1 MPPERGGLDDESGG
15 IDAPSSGSKKGGGY
29 SLVVSAKDTNYGK
42 SKAYMAPPS
51 KMIRVYPDNTE
62 SDLWFN
68 YEERSL
74 YYPVCIFKD
83 GKRVENHLSNVW
95 VTMHVSEKI
104 RGNAAPPASSRAQAQ
119 RGVYWFKAIK
129 AYVFGEIEIK
139 FEVLDER
146 TYVNPGRRITTD
158 PLTFVSTVDVDE
170 FGHSKPTQPENAGD
184 TVVDYVYD
192 IDPRMAR
199 TSRTYVQQNH
209 NQSSY
214 RPAGQGVSRNGV
226 GEKRRA
232 TSSSSSSSGAR
243 ELSEYERKT
252 LYADSFLR
260 PPRRSYKFTLEDE
273 KKSIKKEKRRRTTGA
288 GGDSMYTE
296 GDDEEGTLA
305 ESSSTV
311 GGDSER
317 EDEVVPNMPRG
328 PGSRLGLDHALFD
341 PRDLG
346 GTGVEAR
353 GGQST
358 ANQFQGEY
366 YKAAFP
372 NGRSSSGA
380 SNYGNS
386 GRYERLL
393 ASICNLLDTDKT
405 TKGGD
410 MAQHLLDQLEEAQGS
425 LPESYGADE
434 GDGYGGGLVNIGQL
448 RELLAARRSLDDAIK
463 VVLMQGGRAIER
475 PS

>member
-1 MPPERGGLDDESGG
+1 MPPERGSLDDESGG
-15 IDAPSSGSKKGGGY
+15 IDAPSLGSKKGGGY

-51 KMIRVYPDNTE
+51 KMIRVYPDDTE

-170 FGHSKPTQPENAGD
+170 FGHSKPTQPRMLETPWSIMSTTLILGWQERAG
-184 TVVDYVYD
+184 
-192 IDPRMAR
+192 RMS
-199 TSRTYVQQNH
+199 SRITTRALIAQQPG
-209 NQSSY
+209 
-214 RPAGQGVSRNGV
+214 RRNG

-232 TSSSSSSSGAR
+232 TSSSSSRGA
-243 ELSEYERKT
+243 ESEYERKT
-252 LYADSFLR
+252 STLTAFCD
-260 PPRRSYKFTLEDE
+260 PRRSYKFTSKTRKEHQEGEKEDHR
-273 KKSIKKEKRRRTTGA
+273 S
-288 GGDSMYTE
+288 GGSMYTE

-311 GGDSER
+311 
-317 EDEVVPNMPRG
+317 
-328 PGSRLGLDHALFD
+328 A
-341 PRDLG
+341 
-346 GTGVEAR
+346 GTAR
-353 GGQST
+353 G
-358 ANQFQGEY
+358 
-366 YKAAFP
+366 
-372 NGRSSSGA
+372 
-380 SNYGNS
+380 
-386 GRYERLL
+386 RL
-393 ASICNLLDTDKT
+393 
-405 TKGGD
+405 
-410 MAQHLLDQLEEAQGS
+410 
-425 LPESYGADE
+425 
-434 GDGYGGGLVNIGQL
+434 
-448 RELLAARRSLDDAIK
+448 R
-463 VVLMQGGRAIER
+463 
-475 PS
+475 